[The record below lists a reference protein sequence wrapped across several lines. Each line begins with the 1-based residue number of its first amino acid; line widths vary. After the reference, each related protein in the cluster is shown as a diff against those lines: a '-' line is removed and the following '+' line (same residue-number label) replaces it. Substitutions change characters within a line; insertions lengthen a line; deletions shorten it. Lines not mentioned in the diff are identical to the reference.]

1 MIDFDAESTLYRVLT
16 GYYYI
21 YIDNSKYKILLPNIH
36 DKYLAHNTYLSI
48 INDYKYE
55 DGWITEKN
63 ISSILNVYNIWNDT
77 KEKYLND
84 SKELLDK
91 TKIQY
96 FLNFNTASVK
106 PQIKNSID
114 NLNKTINGLYNEKY
128 SLNYLTLENYAQ
140 NIKNQILVS
149 SMIYND
155 DNVRVFEPDIDNI
168 DSDLLEKFIR
178 EIYNNSLGQ
187 EAIKKLAR
195 HEIWRS
201 YWGSNKDKIFS
212 GSVVDWTDEQRSLV
226 NFTRTLDSIREHLE
240 APEEEIIND
249 DDALD
254 GWMLY
259 QHEKAIKEKKQK
271 HITEKYGLNNKNGQ
285 EVFILANNQEEAK
298 EIFSL
303 NDRTTMREIKEMKQ
317 VVNKSD
323 ELINWAE
330 LPHVKRELKTQAM
343 SVQKERFRS
352 Q

>member
-1 MIDFDAESTLYRVLT
+1 MIDFDPEGTLYRVLT

-21 YIDNSKYKILLPNIH
+21 VIDNIKYKIISPNIH
-36 DKYLAHNTYLSI
+36 DKYLAHNIYLSI
-48 INDYKYE
+48 LNDYKYE

-63 ISSILNVYNIWNDT
+63 ISNILNIYNIWNET
-77 KEKYLND
+77 KEKYLKD
-84 SKELLDK
+84 SKDLLDK

-96 FLNFNTASVK
+96 FLNFNTFSIK
-106 PQIKNSID
+106 SQIKSTID
-114 NLNKTINGLYNEKY
+114 NLNKTINSLYNEKY

-155 DNVRVFEPDIDNI
+155 NNVKAFESDIDNI

-212 GSVVDWTDEQRSLV
+212 GSVIDWTDEQRSLI

-259 QHEKAIKEKKQK
+259 QHQKTLKEKKQK
-271 HITEKYGLNNKNGQ
+271 HITEKYGLNNTNGQ
-285 EVFILANNQEEAK
+285 EIFILANNQEEVK

-303 NDRTTMREIKEMKQ
+303 NDPTAMRGIKEMKQ
-317 VVNKSD
+317 AVEKSD
-323 ELINWAE
+323 KLINWSE
-330 LPHVKRELKTQAM
+330 LPHVKRELQAQAM
-343 SVQKERFRS
+343 SAQKERFRS
-352 Q
+352 

>member
-1 MIDFDAESTLYRVLT
+1 MNDFDAESTLYRVLT

-21 YIDNSKYKILLPNIH
+21 VVNNIRYKILSPNIYS
-36 DKYLAHNTYLSI
+36 KYLAHNTYLSI
-48 INDYKYE
+48 LNDYKYE

-63 ISSILNVYNIWNDT
+63 INNILKIYNIWNDT
-77 KEKYLND
+77 KEKHLSD
-84 SKELLDK
+84 SKDLLDK

-96 FLNFNTASVK
+96 FLNFNTSSIK
-106 PQIKNSID
+106 SQIKKAID
-114 NLNKTINGLYNEKY
+114 NLNKTINSLYNEKY

-155 DNVRVFEPDIDNI
+155 DNTRVFESDIDNI
-168 DSDLLEKFIR
+168 DTDLLEKFIR
-178 EIYNNSLGQ
+178 EIYNHSLGQ
-187 EAIKKLAR
+187 ETIKKLAR

-201 YWGSNKDKIFS
+201 YWGSNKDKIFP
-212 GSVVDWTDEQRSLV
+212 GSVSDWTDEQRSLV
-226 NFTRTLDSIREHLE
+226 NFTRTLDTIREHLE
-240 APEEEIIND
+240 APEEDIMND

-271 HITEKYGLNNKNGQ
+271 HIAEKYGLNNKNAQ

-303 NDRTTMREIKEMKQ
+303 NDLNTMREIKEMKKT
-317 VVNKSD
+317 VNNT
-323 ELINWAE
+323 EGLVNWAD
-330 LPHVKRELKTQAM
+330 LPHVKRELKAQAM
-343 SVQKERFRS
+343 SAHKERLRS
-352 Q
+352 

>member
-1 MIDFDAESTLYRVLT
+1 MDEFDAESTLYRVLT

-21 YIDNSKYKILLPNIH
+21 YINNARYRILLPNIEQ
-36 DKYLAHNTYLSI
+36 KYFAHNTYLSI
-48 INDYKYE
+48 INEYKYE
-55 DGWITEKN
+55 DDWITEKN
-63 ISSILNVYNIWNDT
+63 ISNILKIYNIWNDS

-96 FLNFNTASVK
+96 FLNFNTSSVK
-106 PQIKNSID
+106 SQIKKAID
-114 NLNKTINGLYNEKY
+114 NLNKTINNLYNEKY

-149 SMIYND
+149 SMILND
-155 DNVRVFEPDIDNI
+155 DNTRVFGSDINDIDT
-168 DSDLLEKFIR
+168 DLLENFIR
-178 EIYNNSLGQ
+178 EIYKCSLRQ
-187 EAIKKLAR
+187 EDIKKLAR
-195 HEIWRS
+195 HELWRS
-201 YWGSNKDKIFS
+201 YWGSNKDKIFP

-240 APEEEIIND
+240 APEEEIISD

-259 QHEKAIKEKKQK
+259 QHEKALKEKKQK
-271 HITEKYGLNNKNGQ
+271 HISEKYGLNNKHGQ

-303 NDRTTMREIKEMKQ
+303 NDPGSMREIKEMKQ
-317 VVNKSD
+317 AVEKTD
-323 ELINWAE
+323 QLINWTE
-330 LPHVKRELKTQAM
+330 LPHVQRELKQQAIQA
-343 SVQKERFRS
+343 QKERFRS

>member
-1 MIDFDAESTLYRVLT
+1 MIDFDTESILYRVLT

-21 YIDNSKYKILLPNIH
+21 YIDNNKYKILLPNIH
-36 DKYLAHNTYLSI
+36 DKYLAHNAYLSI
-48 INDYKYE
+48 INDYKFE
-55 DGWITEKN
+55 EGWITEKN
-63 ISSILNVYNIWNDT
+63 INRILEIYNIWNNS
-77 KEKYLND
+77 KEKYLNE

-96 FLNFNTASVK
+96 FLNFNTSSIK
-106 PQIKNSID
+106 EQIKKSIG
-114 NLNKTINGLYNEKY
+114 NLNKTINNLYNEKY

-149 SMIYND
+149 SMIYD
-155 DNVRVFEPDIDNI
+155 DHNSRVFDTNINNI

-187 EAIKKLAR
+187 ESIKKLAR

-201 YWGSNKDKIFS
+201 YWGSNKDKIFNTA
-212 GSVVDWTDEQRSLV
+212 VVDWTDEQRSLV

-240 APEEEIIND
+240 APEEDIIND

-259 QHEKAIKEKKQK
+259 QHEKMLKEKKQK
-271 HITEKYGLNNKNGQ
+271 HISEKYGLNNKNGQ
-285 EVFILANNQEEAK
+285 EVFIMTDNKEEAR

-303 NDRTTMREIKEMKQ
+303 NDPNTMKEIKEMQQ
-317 VVNKSD
+317 VVNQTD
-323 ELINWAE
+323 GWINWSE
-330 LPHVKRELKTQAM
+330 LPHVKRELQQQAM
-343 SVQKERFRS
+343 SAHKERLRS
-352 Q
+352 

>member
-1 MIDFDAESTLYRVLT
+1 MNDSDVESILYRVLT

-21 YIDNSKYKILLPNIH
+21 IIDNIRYKILSPNIYS
-36 DKYLAHNTYLSI
+36 KYLAHNTYLSI

-63 ISSILNVYNIWNDT
+63 INNILIIYNIWNDT
-77 KEKYLND
+77 KEKYLNE

-96 FLNFNTASVK
+96 FLNFNTSSIKEQVK
-106 PQIKNSID
+106 KSII
-114 NLNKTINGLYNEKY
+114 NLNKTINNLYNEKY

-149 SMIYND
+149 SMIFND
-155 DNVRVFEPDIDNI
+155 DNTKVFESDIDNI
-168 DSDLLEKFIR
+168 DTDLLEKFIR
-178 EIYNNSLGQ
+178 EIHNNSLGQ
-187 EAIKKLAR
+187 ETIKKLAR
-195 HEIWRS
+195 NEIWRS

-259 QHEKAIKEKKQK
+259 QHEKALKEKKQK

-303 NDRTTMREIKEMKQ
+303 NDQNAMRNIKEMKQ
-317 VVNKSD
+317 VVKKSD
-323 ELINWAE
+323 QSINWSE
-330 LPHVKRELKTQAM
+330 LPHVKRELQAQAM
-343 SVQKERFRS
+343 SAQKERFRS
-352 Q
+352 